1 MSPRLRAALIAG
13 MVAATVFS
21 VVTFY
26 VNSWPGPPG
35 PPIYVITPTLVLLA
49 YLVVGLMA
57 WQRHP
62 GERIGLLFTIVGYAW
77 FLPALTRVHAPL
89 PFTIGWL
96 TGSLYQASL
105 AHLALAWPYGRL
117 RSRLDRRGR
126 RRELRLEYRQQP
138 RSDAVLE
145 PPHQRLQSRLPGEP
159 APGPRLRA
167 GCTARSAPSPRS
179 SASA

>member
-26 VNSWPGPPG
+26 VNSWPFPPG
-35 PPIYVITPTLVLLA
+35 PPIYVITPTLVLLS
-49 YLVVGLMA
+49 YLIVGLMA

-62 GERIGLLFTIVGYAW
+62 AERIGLLFTIVGYAW

-117 RSRLDRRGR
+117 RSRLER
-126 RRELRLEYRQQP
+126 
-138 RSDAVLE
+138 AVI
-145 PPHQRLQSRLPGEP
+145 
-159 APGPRLRA
+159 A
-167 GCTARSAPSPRS
+167 GNYA
-179 SASA
+179 